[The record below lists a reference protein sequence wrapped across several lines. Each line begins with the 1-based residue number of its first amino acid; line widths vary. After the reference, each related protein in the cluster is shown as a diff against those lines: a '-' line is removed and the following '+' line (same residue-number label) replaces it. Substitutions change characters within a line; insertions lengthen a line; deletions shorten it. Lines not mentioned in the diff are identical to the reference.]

1 MKRWGGGKKKKKNTA
16 QQIREL
22 CSQNLPEKRT
32 IKVAADT

>member
-1 MKRWGGGKKKKKNTA
+1 MKRWGGGKKKKKTA

-32 IKVAADT
+32 IEVTADT